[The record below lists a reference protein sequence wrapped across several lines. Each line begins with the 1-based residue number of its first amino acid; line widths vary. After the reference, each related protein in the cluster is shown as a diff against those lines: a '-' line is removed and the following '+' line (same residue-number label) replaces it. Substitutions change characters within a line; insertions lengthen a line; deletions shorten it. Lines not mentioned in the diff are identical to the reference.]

1 MENKKK
7 SLLSQMAPYLKG
19 YKALFGLAVIFTI
32 VSSTITVIGPDRLKE
47 MTDTMTKGLA
57 GKIDLDKLNRK
68 VVFCRQPTFVGKSVL
83 QFIPVEL
90 SFF

>member
-32 VSSTITVIGPDRLKE
+32 TVIGPDRLKE
-47 MTDTMTKGLA
+47 ITDTMTKGLA
-57 GKIDLDKLNRK
+57 
-68 VVFCRQPTFVGKSVL
+68 
-83 QFIPVEL
+83 
-90 SFF
+90 